1 MGYDH
6 LEIERG
12 GHVATLWLN
21 RPEKLNA
28 MPQDKWGRPDTV
40 FSIRE
45 TLMGIVADVGTL
57 QRLPAIVGAGHT
69 AELAFTGA
77 DIDA

>member
-1 MGYDH
+1 MGS
-6 LEIERG
+6 
-12 GHVATLWLN
+12 A
-21 RPEKLNA
+21 
-28 MPQDKWGRPDTV
+28 DTV